1 MSLEQFKVLVL
12 DMVSTI
18 CAEMAERVRLA
29 EEKASNFFV
38 NRTNVYRA
46 EDGRPICYC
55 CLRVGHVAKYC
66 WDRRYSCRHNREELP
81 VMKVFPPVV
90 AALDVTVRDSEKI
103 SQTLLEDLKRTLR
116 EVQETTAPFMPFME
130 EADSST
136 RAVDQPTER
145 VNQTVDLSVNREEL
159 DIMGS
164 EKTFVVE
171 DRVFMLHTVG
181 SYERKK
187 RGTKDGPRTIMD
199 VDDT

>member
-66 WDRRYSCRHNREELP
+66 WDRRYSCNHNREELP
-81 VMKVFPPVV
+81 VMEVFPSAV
-90 AALDVTVRDSEKI
+90 AALDVTVRDSEEI

-164 EKTFVVE
+164 EKTFLVE

>member
-1 MSLEQFKVLVL
+1 ME
-12 DMVSTI
+12 
-18 CAEMAERVRLA
+18 
-29 EEKASNFFV
+29 
-38 NRTNVYRA
+38 
-46 EDGRPICYC
+46 
-55 CLRVGHVAKYC
+55 
-66 WDRRYSCRHNREELP
+66 
-81 VMKVFPPVV
+81 VFPSAV
-90 AALDVTVRDSEKI
+90 AALDVTVRDSEEN

-116 EVQETTAPFMPFME
+116 EVQEMTAPFMPFME

-136 RAVDQPTER
+136 RAVDQQTER

-159 DIMGS
+159 DIIGS

>member
-66 WDRRYSCRHNREELP
+66 WDRRYSCHHNREELP
-81 VMKVFPPVV
+81 VMQGCQ
-90 AALDVTVRDSEKI
+90 VRDFIPRSWEYSGLLGFFSGIFFGEKI
-103 SQTLLEDLKRTLR
+103 SGKFSGFSRID
-116 EVQETTAPFMPFME
+116 
-130 EADSST
+130 
-136 RAVDQPTER
+136 
-145 VNQTVDLSVNREEL
+145 
-159 DIMGS
+159 
-164 EKTFVVE
+164 
-171 DRVFMLHTVG
+171 
-181 SYERKK
+181 
-187 RGTKDGPRTIMD
+187 
-199 VDDT
+199 